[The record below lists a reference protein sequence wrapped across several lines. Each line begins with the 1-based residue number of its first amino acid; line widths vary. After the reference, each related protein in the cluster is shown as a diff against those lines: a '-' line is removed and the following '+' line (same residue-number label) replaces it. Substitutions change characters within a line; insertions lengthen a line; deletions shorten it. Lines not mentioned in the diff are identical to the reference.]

1 VTWQGSKEHQ
11 KKTYPMAGKLEE
23 PAFAEQMNTNETIF
37 SHYLNL
43 PSPG

>member
-1 VTWQGSKEHQ
+1 MAGLQSTSV
-11 KKTYPMAGKLEE
+11 KKAYPMADKLEE
-23 PAFAEQMNTNETIF
+23 LPFVEQMNTNETIF